1 MQGFQREKWRIE
13 NNGHSAEVERVEKN
27 HEMVGFSFFCGYYFF
42 GGVNFFVGFS
52 FFCGYYFFC
61 GLIFLWVLISFVGF
75 SQTFASHFAG

>member
-42 GGVNFFVGFS
+42 GG
-52 FFCGYYFFC
+52 
-61 GLIFLWVLISFVGF
+61 LIFLWVLVSFVGIIF
-75 SQTFASHFAG
+75 FVG